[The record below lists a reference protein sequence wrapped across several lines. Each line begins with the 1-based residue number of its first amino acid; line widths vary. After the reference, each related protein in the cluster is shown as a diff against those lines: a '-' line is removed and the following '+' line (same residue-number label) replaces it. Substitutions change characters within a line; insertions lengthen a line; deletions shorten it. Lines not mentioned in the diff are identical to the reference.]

1 MFKCSNVQM
10 FKCSN
15 VQIFKCLNVKFQ
27 ISNVN
32 KVRILSELTSEVP
45 PVIFDN
51 CLSANS
57 RNSTKA
63 MNKHRCFQQ
72 FYHRHVTTYL
82 SIYAKS
88 YDILNDNVMIINSIS
103 YARKYHLKFKFE
115 LWRSFCIFV
124 GLTNIKMVQSGSV

>member
-1 MFKCSNVQM
+1 MFKCSNGQMFKWSNVPMFKYSKVQIFKYLIIQIFKYSNVQM

-15 VQIFKCLNVKFQ
+15 VKCQMSKVKSQ

-63 MNKHRCFQQ
+63 MNKHRCFQ
-72 FYHRHVTTYL
+72 
-82 SIYAKS
+82 
-88 YDILNDNVMIINSIS
+88 
-103 YARKYHLKFKFE
+103 
-115 LWRSFCIFV
+115 
-124 GLTNIKMVQSGSV
+124 